1 MTEQQPR
8 WHKGV
13 ASLLF
18 TYGIVSMIRC
28 ILKVLQIN
36 TEFETNFGMDLLS
49 FIKLPRS
56 NTTLGLSLST
66 WPDLLLWPTFP
77 KRLVLGTTSKRDDTK
92 SQDFETGTFLVIL
105 LPVLF
110 NQNKLELIMHTFV
123 SCFFLFLGIV
133 VRIYQK

>member
-1 MTEQQPR
+1 M
-8 WHKGV
+8 

-49 FIKLPRS
+49 FIKLPAS

-66 WPDLLLWPTFP
+66 WPDLVLLAYIRKTSRSGNDFK
-77 KRLVLGTTSKRDDTK
+77 KR
-92 SQDFETGTFLVIL
+92 
-105 LPVLF
+105 
-110 NQNKLELIMHTFV
+110 
-123 SCFFLFLGIV
+123 
-133 VRIYQK
+133 

>member
-1 MTEQQPR
+1 M
-8 WHKGV
+8 
-13 ASLLF
+13 LF
-18 TYGIVSMIRC
+18 GKLGTLHTYGIVSMIRC

-92 SQDFETGTFLVIL
+92 SQDFEAGTFLVATMEKVFL
-105 LPVLF
+105 LYKML
-110 NQNKLELIMHTFV
+110 N
-123 SCFFLFLGIV
+123 
-133 VRIYQK
+133 